1 MAVGIELP
9 VLVAVATKP
18 IVAAVVPLISEA
30 HSDAVFAKSSNLFD
44 QSIIELAV
52 PFASE
57 ERDDCLTT
65 YNKLRA
71 ISPHAVGRI
80 SECDARRIASVPRV
94 FRPAHLLDRRV
105 EGERG
110 QGWSLLGHTHAF

>member
-18 IVAAVVPLISEA
+18 IVAVVVPLISEA
-30 HSDAVFAKSSNLFD
+30 HAVFAKSPNLFD

-94 FRPAHLLDRRV
+94 FRPAHLLDRRC
-105 EGERG
+105 RR
-110 QGWSLLGHTHAF
+110 